1 MAFDSRSYWLMPHGL
16 TGILNTVFWPG
27 AATAPRRRIAFPI
40 RAPAKDALAL
50 GEHSFW
56 RGVMQGRTVALQGDN
71 SVGKYDLFEEGAS
84 HVLYW
89 GTFRGNGYYGA
100 EESHA
105 FAAPFPWLA
114 NLVNVGDVSEQ
125 SVTDTVLEPH
135 HRTVQHVDES
145 TFRTQV
151 VAHYDS
157 WRDPDSG
164 TSYRDVLEM
173 NYWSRYPEP
182 ASREVYWLGNGLGT
196 LRFET
201 FNPLEPSGVH
211 YQYAE
216 RFEPATPPDQP
227 ARPWY
232 DPFKSATHV
241 RNGYCEDFLLTPVQ
255 GGEVGRYLRGWS
267 GSPDAVITTDGGDPG
282 TSPWKIALRG
292 ANGGGD
298 TQADFV
304 VSTDWIPATPGARY
318 RLSGSI
324 WRVSARDN
332 AYLDFNDGLGQGGN
346 FPDAQALARGTQVW
360 ERVAAETTLGPA
372 TTAIRVRFVRDGAS
386 EANAY
391 CDGITLQRVD

>member
-1 MAFDSRSYWLMPHGL
+1 VR
-16 TGILNTVFWPG
+16 
-27 AATAPRRRIAFPI
+27 
-40 RAPAKDALAL
+40 
-50 GEHSFW
+50 
-56 RGVMQGRTVALQGDN
+56 
-71 SVGKYDLFEEGAS
+71 
-84 HVLYW
+84 
-89 GTFRGNGYYGA
+89 
-100 EESHA
+100 
-105 FAAPFPWLA
+105 
-114 NLVNVGDVSEQ
+114 
-125 SVTDTVLEPH
+125 
-135 HRTVQHVDES
+135 HVDES
-145 TFRTQV
+145 TLRTQI

-164 TSYRDVLEM
+164 TTYRDVLEM
-173 NYWSRYPEP
+173 HYWSRYPEP
-182 ASREVYWLGNGLGT
+182 SSKEVYYLGNGLGT

-216 RFEPATPPDQP
+216 RFEPQTPPDQP

-241 RNGYCEDFLLTPVQ
+241 PNGYCEDFLRPPVQ

-292 ANGGGD
+292 SNGGGD

-304 VSTDWIPATPGARY
+304 VTTDWIPATPGARY
-318 RLSGSI
+318 RLSASV

-332 AYLDFNDGLGQGGN
+332 AYLDFNDGVGQGGN

-391 CDGITLQRVD
+391 CDGITLSRVD